1 MADQAAGPDGLMYF
15 VDRTYPTTTTGGGN
29 IAALRKGF
37 LGGTVARFGDFPY
50 SDEGLAA
57 TRAAYEADRAARI
70 AEKMGGGTGGNS
82 AKLIDLYYLKFFFRT
97 ATSSWA
103 AYRALVRRTSSHVFS
118 RW

>member
-15 VDRTYPTTTTGGGN
+15 VDRTYPTTPTGGGN

-57 TRAAYEADRAARI
+57 THAACEADRAARI
-70 AEKMGGGTGGNS
+70 AEKTGGGTGGIPRS
-82 AKLIDLYYLKFFFRT
+82 
-97 ATSSWA
+97 
-103 AYRALVRRTSSHVFS
+103 
-118 RW
+118 